1 MKHVLLISFLVAFI
15 SGCASSIPAPVE
27 SRDTQP
33 KSSRPSAAPAVNTA
47 KNTSGDWRPDTY
59 IVKKGDTLYSIGL
72 NLGLD
77 YRELAAANSIYEPYT
92 INIGQ
97 TLKLNSFKKEAANEV
112 NTTTYENEDGV
123 IISPIDTD
131 SGVTTSASQTAT
143 TESNVTPVLS
153 TPKASRE
160 PYSQEALNR
169 KPVAKPET
177 VVATLPKTEPV
188 AEKPATDTPKTTK
201 KSAWSWPTK
210 GQVIGRFNGSKNK
223 GIDIAG
229 KKGQAITASGKGK
242 VIYAGSDLRGYGK
255 LVIIKHSTT
264 YLSVYAH
271 NSKILVKEGQVVQ
284 PGQKIAAMGDTD
296 TNRVKLHFEIRERG
310 KSVDPEKFLPQN

>member
-1 MKHVLLISFLVAFI
+1 MKHLLLISFLVAFI
-15 SGCASSIPAPVE
+15 TGCASSMPAPVE
-27 SRDTQP
+27 NRDTKP
-33 KSSRPSAAPAVNTA
+33 KSSKRSPAPATA
-47 KNTSGDWRPDTY
+47 NSTSGDWRPDTY

-77 YRELAAANSIYEPYT
+77 YREIAATNNIYEPYT

-97 TLKLNSFKKEAANEV
+97 TLTLNSLKKEAANET
-112 NTTTYENEDGV
+112 NAETYENEDGV
-123 IISPIDTD
+123 IISPIDTGT
-131 SGVTTSASQTAT
+131 GVTTSESQTAA
-143 TESNVTPVLS
+143 TESTVTPVLS
-153 TPKASRE
+153 SPKATRE

-169 KPVAKPET
+169 KPAAKPET
-177 VVATLPKTEPV
+177 VVATLPKTTP
-188 AEKPATDTPKTTK
+188 ATEKPTTETPKNTK
-201 KSAWSWPTK
+201 KSPWSWPTK

-284 PGQKIAAMGDTD
+284 PGQKVAAMGDTD
-296 TNRVKLHFEIRERG
+296 TDRVKLHFEIRERG